1 MLLNRRIMRIE
12 GEDATG
18 TGTGEQATTTETQQQ
33 ETGFPAGTP
42 VKDMQPAEQAA
53 YYKHQNRKAE
63 DRLRSF
69 GDITPEKLLELTRE
83 RDELLKANQSES
95 EKAIEDAKEQGR
107 AEVRAVLA
115 AERVRSALASALS
128 GRVPDADALL
138 DLDRSVFVKGDKADT
153 DAIKAWVEKHST
165 ESKVTKGAGV
175 VPSQGARDNSVAVA
189 GDQGRAEAARRFKK
203 ST

>member
-1 MLLNRRIMRIE
+1 MLKNRRIMRL
-12 GEDATG
+12 EDENPTG
-18 TGTGEQATTTETQQQ
+18 TGTGETPPTDTQDAPA
-33 ETGFPAGTP
+33 FPSNTP

-63 DRLRSF
+63 DRLRSY

-83 RDELLKANQSES
+83 RDELRASTQSES

-115 AERVRSALASALS
+115 AERVRSALASALN

-165 ESKVTKGAGV
+165 EIKATKGAGF
-175 VPSQGARDNSVAVA
+175 VPSQGARDSSVAVA
-189 GDQGRAEAARRFKK
+189 GDQGRAEAARRFPKK
-203 ST
+203 Q

>member
-1 MLLNRRIMRIE
+1 MLKNRRIMRLE
-12 GEDATG
+12 NEDPTG
-18 TGTGEQATTTETQQQ
+18 TGTGDSVPTETQP
-33 ETGFPAGTP
+33 ESTGFPANTP

-69 GDITPEKLLELTRE
+69 GDVTPEKLLELTRE

-115 AERVRSALASALS
+115 AERVRSALASALT

-165 ESKVTKGAGV
+165 ESKATKGAGV
-175 VPSQGARDNSVAVA
+175 VPSQGARDSSVAVA

-203 ST
+203 Q

>member
-1 MLLNRRIMRIE
+1 MLKNRRIMRLE

-18 TGTGEQATTTETQQQ
+18 SNAGEQTTTTDAQQDAPA
-33 ETGFPAGTP
+33 FPANTP

-53 YYKHQNRKAE
+53 YYKQQARKHE
-63 DRLRSF
+63 DRVKAY
-69 GDITPEKLLELTRE
+69 GDFTPEKLAELTRE
-83 RDELLKANQSES
+83 RDELRKSNQSES
-95 EKAIEDAKEQGR
+95 ERAIEEAKEAGR
-107 AEVRAVLA
+107 AEVRQLLA
-115 AERVRSALASALS
+115 AERVRTALTSALS

-165 ESKVTKGAGV
+165 ESKAAKGAGV
-175 VPSQGARDNSVAVA
+175 VPSQGARDSSVAVA

-203 ST
+203 Q

>member
-1 MLLNRRIMRIE
+1 MNRRIMRIE

-18 TGTGEQATTTETQQQ
+18 SNAGEQTTTDTQQDAPA
-33 ETGFPAGTP
+33 FPTNTP

-53 YYKHQNRKAE
+53 YYKQQARKHE
-63 DRLRSF
+63 DRVKAY
-69 GDITPEKLLELTRE
+69 GDFTPEKLAELTRE
-83 RDELLKANQSES
+83 RDELRQANQSES
-95 EKAIEDAKEQGR
+95 ERAIEEAKEAGR
-107 AEVRAVLA
+107 AEVRQLLA
-115 AERVRSALASALS
+115 AERVRTALTSALA

-165 ESKVTKGAGV
+165 ESKVAKGAGV

>member
-1 MLLNRRIMRIE
+1 MLTNRRIMRLE

-18 TGTGEQATTTETQQQ
+18 SNAGEQTTTETTQDAPA
-33 ETGFPAGTP
+33 FPANTP

-53 YYKHQNRKAE
+53 YYKHQARKHE
-63 DRLRSF
+63 DRVKAY
-69 GDITPEKLLELTRE
+69 GDFTPEKLAELTRE
-83 RDELLKANQSES
+83 RDELRQANQSES
-95 EKAIEDAKEQGR
+95 ERAIEEAKEAGR
-107 AEVRAVLA
+107 AEVRQLLA
-115 AERVRSALASALS
+115 AERVRTALASALS
-128 GRVPDADALL
+128 GRVPDSDALL

-165 ESKVTKGAGV
+165 ELKAAKGAGI

-203 ST
+203 Q

>member
-1 MLLNRRIMRIE
+1 MLKNRRIMRL
-12 GEDATG
+12 EDENPTG
-18 TGTGEQATTTETQQQ
+18 GNAAVENAPADTQDAPA
-33 ETGFPAGTP
+33 FPSNTP

-63 DRLRSF
+63 DRLRSY

-83 RDELLKANQSES
+83 RDELRASTQSES

-115 AERVRSALASALS
+115 AERVRSALASALN

-153 DAIKAWVEKHST
+153 DAIKTWVEKHST
-165 ESKVTKGAGV
+165 EIKPAKGAGF
-175 VPSQGARDNSVAVA
+175 VPSQGARDGSVAVA
-189 GDQGRAEAARRFKK
+189 GDQGRAEAARRFPKK
-203 ST
+203 Q